1 MFKKKIVAAI
11 LVAAFAVAPV
21 LAVST
26 SADAA
31 TMHHKKHHMRM
42 MHHKHHMKMMH
53 HRHHMKMMHHKKMMH
68 KM

>member
-11 LVAAFAVAPV
+11 LVAAFAVEPV

-31 TMHHKKHHMRM
+31 MMHHKKHHMQM
-42 MHHKHHMKMMH
+42 MHHKHHMHHMKMKH
-53 HRHHMKMMHHKKMMH
+53 HRHHMKMMHKM
-68 KM
+68 